1 MIATD
6 EVRRLQREA
15 QFETLITPWT
25 NEDEA
30 EDIAH
35 TTVWN
40 MKSCNLGFV
49 AGKGEVFYKLV
60 KERIQIHNNV
70 KTKAQKTGD
79 VAAARLLAKSTQLQ
93 DDPSETVFPSYQFHG
108 IFTFLPHLFQSSME
122 FGNVQFHQ
130 HNYVVMEFKA
140 ARIHDNYTLSRN
152 IKKKKNG

>member
-30 EDIAH
+30 DDIAH

-40 MKSCNLGFV
+40 TKSCNLGFV
-49 AGKGEVFYKLV
+49 AGKGEDFYKLV
-60 KERIQIHNNV
+60 KERIQIHTNV

-79 VAAARLLAKSTQLQ
+79 VAAARLLAKSTQPYKLGGDLKRESKVAKLEIDTPVIKQ
-93 DDPSETVFPSYQFHG
+93 KKSKLEPASKAKDTMLAVDESSASESAV
-108 IFTFLPHLFQSSME
+108 IE
-122 FGNVQFHQ
+122 
-130 HNYVVMEFKA
+130 
-140 ARIHDNYTLSRN
+140 I
-152 IKKKKNG
+152 